1 MVKNFGGNKNKRLAR
16 KVISAPRDNRL
27 RTPDPNQ
34 PDEQFACVSKML
46 GNGMCHVEC
55 GDNKTRICI
64 IRNKFRGRSKRDN
77 VISAGS
83 FVLVD
88 VRSWETGSTAKS
100 KLEKCDLLEVYN
112 PGEMERLKDSVSF
125 DWNKFKGIGSHSN
138 EGDNEDTDDV
148 AFEFND
154 SNTIEL
160 EQNIN
165 KKIDTT
171 TILEEYDDEIDIDD
185 I

>member
-154 SNTIEL
+154 SNTIE
-160 EQNIN
+160 
-165 KKIDTT
+165 
-171 TILEEYDDEIDIDD
+171 
-185 I
+185 